1 MVIYKI
7 TNKVNGKIN
16 IGKSMKNNDDY
27 MGSGILI
34 SLTIKKYGIENFYKE
49 IIEQCSNVDDLN
61 EKECFWIKQYN
72 ATDRKVGYNIAE
84 GGNGGNTRI
93 GYTNSE
99 MIRYLKNVSNGLKTS
114 EKYKKSVENK
124 KGTKNPEHSDK
135 MKELY
140 KQGKLK
146 IGVYTSKI
154 TEETKKKISE
164 KNTGKKRSD
173 GVKRKIAKAKFKKVY
188 KFDLNMLFIE
198 EYESIDDASKKC
210 EINRCCI
217 SDVCNG
223 RQKTA
228 GGFKWAF
235 TKEF

>member
-7 TNKVNGKIN
+7 TNKINGKIY
-16 IGKSMKNNDDY
+16 IGKSTKNDDDY
-27 MGSGILI
+27 MGSGISILRA
-34 SLTIKKYGIENFYKE
+34 IKKYGIENFYKE
-49 IIEQCSNVDDLN
+49 IIEQCHNIDDLN
-61 EKECFWIKQYN
+61 EKECFWIKHYKSI
-72 ATDRKVGYNIAE
+72 DRKVGYNIAE

-93 GYTNSE
+93 GYSDCE
-99 MIRYLKNVSNGLKTS
+99 MICYLKNVSDGLKNS

-124 KGTKNPEHSDK
+124 KGVKNPQHSDK

-146 IGVYTSKI
+146 IGVYTSKL

-164 KNTGKKRSD
+164 KNKGKKRSD
-173 GVKRKIAKAKFKKVY
+173 DVKNKIAKSKYKKVY
-188 KFDLNMLFIE
+188 RFDLNMVFID
-198 EYESIDDASKKC
+198 EYLSIDDASKKC
-210 EINRCCI
+210 DINRCCI

-228 GGFKWAF
+228 GGFKWSF
-235 TKEF
+235 TKEY